1 MMIIIHIN
9 DFLKKQ
15 VKKNFNELVVII
27 FIIKNIAYLE
37 LINEYI
43 IYKQIDTSQ
52 KNVFP
57 FNIML

>member
-27 FIIKNIAYLE
+27 FIIKNMHIQNF
-37 LINEYI
+37 INEYI
-43 IYKQIDTSQ
+43 IYKQIDIYIS
-52 KNVFP
+52 KNWFS
-57 FNIML
+57 I

>member
-27 FIIKNIAYLE
+27 FIIKNMHI
-37 LINEYI
+37 
-43 IYKQIDTSQ
+43 
-52 KNVFP
+52 
-57 FNIML
+57 